1 MNRSTFQQWKPFT
14 LKNGENLK
22 KIKTININFGPQHP
36 AAHGVLRLVLQLN
49 GEVIENTDPHI
60 GLLHR
65 GTEKL
70 MEDKMYLQSLPYFD
84 RLDYVS
90 MMSQEHTY
98 CLGIENLMGNTNY
111 SSTFCQVRVL
121 YDELTRILNHMLAI
135 GCHALDVGSM
145 ASVWWA
151 FEEREKIME
160 FYERVSGA
168 RMHAAFYR
176 PNETNAEAVTPLMIQ
191 DITEFLKNCFVTL
204 SEIHNSLTYN
214 KLWKQRLVNIGAY
227 SYKTVLNYGLTG
239 VMSRSVGIKRD
250 IRLSKLE
257 TYSNYYYLN
266 FRSFVGN
273 HGDSYDRFLIRMS
286 EMSESLNICN
296 QVIDKIRGG
305 DDWIGEENKGDE
317 NNDDDDKKFKTTKSE
332 LIDYVSTYSNNNSY
346 RSMEGVVSHFK
357 VWSDGFEIN
366 PGWTYQAIESPKGEF
381 GVSMLSDGSQNPYRC
396 KIRSPSYQNL
406 QLLPLI
412 SKGHFLA
419 DLVTLIGTVDIVFGD
434 VDR

>member
-1 MNRSTFQQWKPFT
+1 M
-14 LKNGENLK
+14 
-22 KIKTININFGPQHP
+22 NINFGPQHP

-49 GEVIENTDPHI
+49 GEVIENSDPHI

-70 MEDKMYLQSLPYFD
+70 MEDKIYLQSLPYFD

-90 MMSQEHTY
+90 MMAQEHAY
-98 CLGIENLMGNTNY
+98 CLGIENLMGSTNF

-121 YDELTRILNHMLAI
+121 FDELTRILNHMLAV

-151 FEEREKIME
+151 FEEREKLME

-176 PNETNAEAVTPLMIQ
+176 PNEVNVNVIDSFLIEDIAEFI
-191 DITEFLKNCFVTL
+191 KNCFVTL

-214 KLWKQRLVNIGAY
+214 KLWKQRLVNIGSY
-227 SYKTVLNYGLTG
+227 SFKTVLNYGLTG
-239 VMSRSVGIKRD
+239 ILSRSVGIKRD
-250 IRLSKLE
+250 LRISKLE

-273 HGDSYDRFLIRMS
+273 HGDCYDRFLIRMC
-286 EMSESLNICN
+286 EMSESLNICT
-296 QVIDKIRGG
+296 QVLMKIKDKDITN
-305 DDWIGEENKGDE
+305 INK
-317 NNDDDDKKFKTTKSE
+317 KKDIFNKHNLTSYI
-332 LIDYVSTYSNNNSY
+332 LNNNNFNQY
-346 RSMEGVVSHFK
+346 NSMEEIIKHFK
-357 VWSDGFEIN
+357 NWSDGFN
-366 PGWTYQAIESPKGEF
+366 VKSNWVYQAIESPKGEF
-381 GVSMLSDGSQNPYRC
+381 GVIILSDNSNKPYRC

-406 QLLPLI
+406 QLLPVI

-419 DLVTLIGTVDIVFGD
+419 DLVTLVGTIDIVFGE

>member
-1 MNRSTFQQWKPFT
+1 MNRSTFQLWKPFT

-22 KIKTININFGPQHP
+22 KIKTINLNFGPQHP

-49 GEVIENTDPHI
+49 GEIIENTDPHI

-70 MEDKMYLQSLPYFD
+70 MEDKIYLHSLPYFD
-84 RLDYVS
+84 RFDYVS
-90 MMSQEHTY
+90 MMSQEHAY
-98 CLGIENLMGNTNY
+98 CLGIEALMGCTNY
-111 SSTFCQVRVL
+111 SASFTQVRTL

-135 GCHALDVGSM
+135 SCHALDIGSM
-145 ASVWWA
+145 ASIWWA

-176 PNETNAEAVTPLMIQ
+176 PNEVNLKAISTFLIEDVV
-191 DITEFLKNCFVTL
+191 EFIRNCFTTL

-227 SYKTVLNYGLTG
+227 SYKTALNFGLTG

-250 IRLSKLE
+250 LRLSKLE

-273 HGDSYDRFLIRMS
+273 HGDSYDRFLIRMN
-286 EMSESLNICN
+286 EMSESLNICT
-296 QVIDKIRGG
+296 QVISKIKVKNTLCVS
-305 DDWIGEENKGDE
+305 DLKKNINFNKHQLLE
-317 NNDDDDKKFKTTKSE
+317 YINYNNKKVSSYSSMEE
-332 LIDYVSTYSNNNSY
+332 LIK
-346 RSMEGVVSHFK
+346 HFK
-357 VWSDGFEIN
+357 NWSDGFPIKPN
-366 PGWTYQAIESPKGEF
+366 WTYQAVESPKGEF
-381 GVSMLSDGSQNPYRC
+381 GVSLISDGSNKPYRC
-396 KIRSPSYQNL
+396 KVRSPSYQNL
-406 QLLPLI
+406 QVLPQI

-419 DLVTLIGTVDIVFGD
+419 DLVALIGTIDIVFGE

>member
-1 MNRSTFQQWKPFT
+1 M
-14 LKNGENLK
+14 
-22 KIKTININFGPQHP
+22 NINFGPQHP

-49 GEVIENTDPHI
+49 GEVIENSDPHI

-70 MEDKMYLQSLPYFD
+70 MEDKIYLQSLPYFD

-90 MMSQEHTY
+90 MMAQEHAY
-98 CLGIENLMGNTNY
+98 CLGIENLMGSTNF

-121 YDELTRILNHMLAI
+121 FDELTRILNHMLAV

-151 FEEREKIME
+151 FEEREKLME

-176 PNETNAEAVTPLMIQ
+176 PNEVNVNVIDSFLIEDIAEFI
-191 DITEFLKNCFVTL
+191 KNCFVTL

-214 KLWKQRLVNIGAY
+214 KLWKQRLVNIGSY
-227 SYKTVLNYGLTG
+227 SFKTVLNYGLTG
-239 VMSRSVGIKRD
+239 VLSRSVGIKRD
-250 IRLSKLE
+250 LRISKLE

-273 HGDSYDRFLIRMS
+273 HGDCYDRFLIRMC
-286 EMSESLNICN
+286 EMSESLNICT
-296 QVIDKIRGG
+296 QVLMKIKDKDITN
-305 DDWIGEENKGDE
+305 INK
-317 NNDDDDKKFKTTKSE
+317 KKDIFNKHNLTSYI
-332 LIDYVSTYSNNNSY
+332 LNNNNFNQY
-346 RSMEGVVSHFK
+346 NSMEEIIKHFK
-357 VWSDGFEIN
+357 NWSDGFN
-366 PGWTYQAIESPKGEF
+366 VKSNWVYQAIESPKGEF
-381 GVSMLSDGSQNPYRC
+381 GVTILSDNSNKPYRC

-406 QLLPLI
+406 QLLPVI

-419 DLVTLIGTVDIVFGD
+419 DLVTLVGTIDIVFGE